1 MRIIRASSQ
10 PAQSVDIILS
20 NNGRMGYRYHSNDK
34 DYKFIT
40 TGNTTFD
47 ANGFVKKASPIVK
60 LFGNGEC
67 ELNDESQGVITERI
81 GTGAYRITGVLGFN
95 GDGAWGG
102 HGNGIEIPVDDNK
115 RPLIWIESKVLPDG
129 DIEIRTYHRT
139 YGTGPYSARNIEAM
153 DSGEVDKKKRPIV
166 VEMPDGTP
174 IDIPAGRFIDIRVE
188 MSAVENPVQELDPE
202 LELLMNEAVYL
213 EDSEEIKHCEEV
225 GNTEE

>member
-1 MRIIRASSQ
+1 
-10 PAQSVDIILS
+10 
-20 NNGRMGYRYHSNDK
+20 MGYRYHSNDK